1 MILEFRYPLPK
12 IERGEVLEKRKRGR
26 PKVDTHLTEGHYD
39 NRRKELNYKYM
50 FEGTGVLIDAAEE
63 IPEKHILYE
72 VDHEHFRFKACKTGI
87 LEQLGRLRIQDN
99 ADLEDCVIVANFAI
113 DAIKAGVGVKEIT
126 VAIRKLRTALKK
138 YSADEENEFLRMEFR
153 RALYELRELGGG

>member
-1 MILEFRYPLPK
+1 M
-12 IERGEVLEKRKRGR
+12 EKRKRGR

-50 FEGTGVLIDAAEE
+50 FEGTGVLMDAADE
-63 IPEKHILYE
+63 IPERNILYE
-72 VDHEHFRFKACKTGI
+72 VDNAKFCFKACKTGI

-99 ADLEDCVIVANFAI
+99 AALEDCVIVANYAI

-126 VAIRKLRTALKK
+126 VTIRKLRTALKK

-153 RALYELRELGGG
+153 RALYELRELGGE

>member
-1 MILEFRYPLPK
+1 M
-12 IERGEVLEKRKRGR
+12 EKRKRGR

-50 FEGTGVLIDAAEE
+50 FEGTGVLMDAAEE

-99 ADLEDCVIVANFAI
+99 AAIEDCVIVANYAI

-153 RALYELRELGGG
+153 RALYELRELGGE

>member
-1 MILEFRYPLPK
+1 M
-12 IERGEVLEKRKRGR
+12 EKRKRGR

-50 FEGTGVLIDAAEE
+50 FEGTGVLMDAAEE

-87 LEQLGRLRIQDN
+87 LEQIGRLRIQDN
-99 ADLEDCVIVANFAI
+99 AALEDCVIVANYAI

>member
-1 MILEFRYPLPK
+1 M
-12 IERGEVLEKRKRGR
+12 EKRKRGR
-26 PKVDTHLTEGHYD
+26 PKVDTHLTEGYYD

-50 FEGTGVLIDAAEE
+50 FEGTGVLMDAAEE

-87 LEQLGRLRIQDN
+87 LEQIGRLRIQDN
-99 ADLEDCVIVANFAI
+99 AALEDCVIVANYAI

-126 VAIRKLRTALKK
+126 VTIRKLRTALKK

-153 RALYELRELGGG
+153 RALYELRELGGE

>member
-1 MILEFRYPLPK
+1 M
-12 IERGEVLEKRKRGR
+12 EKRKRGR
-26 PKVDTHLTEGHYD
+26 PKVDTHLTERHYD

-50 FEGTGVLIDAAEE
+50 FEGTGVLMDAAEE

-99 ADLEDCVIVANFAI
+99 AALEDCVIVANYAI
-113 DAIKAGVGVKEIT
+113 DAIKADVGVKEIT

>member
-1 MILEFRYPLPK
+1 M
-12 IERGEVLEKRKRGR
+12 EKRKRGR

-50 FEGTGVLIDAAEE
+50 FEGTGVLLDAADE
-63 IPEKHILYE
+63 IPERNILYE
-72 VDHEHFRFKACKTGI
+72 VDDANFRFKACKTGI

-99 ADLEDCVIVANFAI
+99 AAIEDCVIVANYAI

-153 RALYELRELGGG
+153 RALYELRELGGN

>member
-1 MILEFRYPLPK
+1 M
-12 IERGEVLEKRKRGR
+12 EKRKRGR
-26 PKVDTHLTEGHYD
+26 PKVDTHITDGQFN
-39 NRRKELNYKYM
+39 NRRQELNYKYM
-50 FEGTGVLIDAAEE
+50 FEGTGVLMDAAEE

-99 ADLEDCVIVANFAI
+99 AALEDCVIVANYAI
-113 DAIKAGVGVKEIT
+113 DAIKADVGVKEIT

-153 RALYELRELGGG
+153 RALYELRELGGE

>member
-1 MILEFRYPLPK
+1 M
-12 IERGEVLEKRKRGR
+12 EKRKRGR

-50 FEGTGVLIDAAEE
+50 FEGTGVLMDAAEG

-99 ADLEDCVIVANFAI
+99 AALEDCVIVANYAI

-153 RALYELRELGGG
+153 RALYELRELGGE

>member
-1 MILEFRYPLPK
+1 M
-12 IERGEVLEKRKRGR
+12 EKRKRGR

-50 FEGTGVLIDAAEE
+50 FEGTGVLMDAADE
-63 IPEKHILYE
+63 IPERNILYE
-72 VDHEHFRFKACKTGI
+72 VDNAKFCFKACKTGI

-99 ADLEDCVIVANFAI
+99 AALEDCVIVANYAI
-113 DAIKAGVGVKEIT
+113 DAIKAGIGVKEIT

-153 RALYELRELGGG
+153 RALYELRELGGN

>member
-1 MILEFRYPLPK
+1 M
-12 IERGEVLEKRKRGR
+12 EKRKRGR
-26 PKVDTHLTEGHYD
+26 PKVDTHITEGNYN
-39 NRRKELNYKYM
+39 NRRQELNYKYM
-50 FEGTGVLIDAAEE
+50 FEGRGVLLDAADE
-63 IPEKHILYE
+63 IPESNILYE
-72 VDHEHFRFKACKTGI
+72 VYDANFCFKACKTGI

-99 ADLEDCVIVANFAI
+99 AALEDCVIVANYAI

-138 YSADEENEFLRMEFR
+138 YSADEDNEFLRMEFR

>member
-1 MILEFRYPLPK
+1 M
-12 IERGEVLEKRKRGR
+12 EKSKRGR
-26 PKVDTHLTEGHYD
+26 PKVDTHLTQGHYD

-50 FEGTGVLIDAAEE
+50 FEGTGVLMDAAEE

-99 ADLEDCVIVANFAI
+99 AALEDCVIVANYAI

-138 YSADEENEFLRMEFR
+138 YSADEENEFLRMEFC
-153 RALYELRELGGG
+153 RALYELRELGGE

>member
-1 MILEFRYPLPK
+1 M
-12 IERGEVLEKRKRGR
+12 EKRKRGR

-50 FEGTGVLIDAAEE
+50 FEGTGILIDAAEE

-72 VDHEHFRFKACKTGI
+72 VDHENFRFKACKTGI
-87 LEQLGRLRIQDN
+87 LEQIGRLRIQDN
-99 ADLEDCVIVANFAI
+99 AALEDCVIVANYAI

-153 RALYELRELGGG
+153 RALYELRELGGN

>member
-1 MILEFRYPLPK
+1 M
-12 IERGEVLEKRKRGR
+12 EKRKRGR
-26 PKVDTHLTEGHYD
+26 PKVDTHLTQGHYD

-50 FEGTGVLIDAAEE
+50 FEGTGVLMDAAEE

-87 LEQLGRLRIQDN
+87 LEQIGRLRIQDN
-99 ADLEDCVIVANFAI
+99 AALEDCVIVANYAI

>member
-1 MILEFRYPLPK
+1 M
-12 IERGEVLEKRKRGR
+12 EKRKRGR

-50 FEGTGVLIDAAEE
+50 FEGTGVLMDAAEE
-63 IPEKHILYE
+63 ITEKHILYE

-99 ADLEDCVIVANFAI
+99 AALEDCVIVANYAI

-138 YSADEENEFLRMEFR
+138 YRADEENEFLRMEFR
-153 RALYELRELGGG
+153 RALYELRELGGE